1 MFVVFFDLF
10 RDANILFVRSE
21 TIKKRRH
28 NAGHG
33 EGEENENWFF
43 AYFRE
48 MIHIKVYRMII
59 CHFLY
64 GVYLCL
70 LILMVW
76 NPFEEEDLHWNHYKH
91 WYSYLAG
98 IFAINLLVDD
108 IISFFTT
115 GAKRFFKSFWNAYNL
130 TKNLTMAIGLLV
142 GAFSDDLNR
151 ANLSGDHS
159 LNIAGSL
166 VSIAL
171 GLEIFVL
178 LRIVVSSEFLGPVCL
193 CLTSV
198 FKDVLRTMPV
208 YTLIFAAHA
217 ITALSLFQ
225 PFQERASDNHNYTLV
240 EGSTLVSRKNLL
252 SSMWWRAIF
261 SNNADSANIKR
272 SSDDNEKFSFEF
284 FHFICM
290 ALWAGRFSILL
301 NAEHHN
307 FCRNR
312 IPHHLKLKFQ
322 CTRSLS
328 PSSC

>member
-10 RDANILFVRSE
+10 READILFLRSE
-21 TIKKRRH
+21 TNKKRRY
-28 NAGHG
+28 NRGD
-33 EGEENENWFF
+33 ENENWFF

-48 MIHIKVYRMII
+48 MIHIKIYRMII

-64 GVYLCL
+64 GVYLWL

-76 NPFEEEDLHWNHYKH
+76 NPFEDEDEHWNHWNH

-98 IFAINLLVDD
+98 FFALNLLVDD
-108 IISFFTT
+108 IISFFDT
-115 GAKRFFKSFWNAYNL
+115 GYKRFFKSFWNTYNL

-142 GAFSDDLNR
+142 GALSDDLNR
-151 ANLSGDHS
+151 ANLTGNHS

-217 ITALSLFQ
+217 ITALSLFV
-225 PFQERASDNHNYTLV
+225 PFQERGSNNHTYILV
-240 EGSTLVSRKNLL
+240 SESTLVSRKNLL

-261 SNNADSANIKR
+261 SNNADSANIKLR
-272 SSDDNEKFSFEF
+272 LDENGEENDDGEFSFEF

-290 ALWAGRFSILL
+290 ALWAGR
-301 NAEHHN
+301 
-307 FCRNR
+307 
-312 IPHHLKLKFQ
+312 
-322 CTRSLS
+322 
-328 PSSC
+328 SC